1 MVVMIM
7 LAEWMRAG
15 RVVSSDQLW
24 MVRVLGI
31 EKGGIGQWIASMAT
45 MWWGFMSAVVLAMV
59 ASNVIVSVEEEEKM
73 KKEEDGVYILV
84 GRCGPELTVDK
95 LAWSWLTAGRR

>member
-1 MVVMIM
+1 
-7 LAEWMRAG
+7 
-15 RVVSSDQLW
+15 
-24 MVRVLGI
+24 
-31 EKGGIGQWIASMAT
+31 
-45 MWWGFMSAVVLAMV
+45 MSAVVFAMV
-59 ASNVIVSVEEEEKM
+59 ASNVLVSVEEEKM

>member
-15 RVVSSDQLW
+15 RLVSSDQLW
-24 MVRVLGI
+24 MVRVWGI

-45 MWWGFMSAVVLAMV
+45 MWWGLMSAVVFAMV
-59 ASNVIVSVEEEEKM
+59 ASNVVVSVEEEKM